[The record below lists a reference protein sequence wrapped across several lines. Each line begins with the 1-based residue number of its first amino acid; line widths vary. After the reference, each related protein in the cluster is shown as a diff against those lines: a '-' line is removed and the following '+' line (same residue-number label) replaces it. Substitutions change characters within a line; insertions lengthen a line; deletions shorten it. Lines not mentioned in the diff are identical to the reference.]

1 MWGQYSPEISRDF
14 GNGALLCESIIGFF
28 EWRRQVWHIRTLH
41 QLMPTCQ
48 RQSGS
53 LAKLGVDNPGQQ
65 GGDAGAVR

>member
-1 MWGQYSPEISRDF
+1 MRIYHCP
-14 GNGALLCESIIGFF
+14 F

-53 LAKLGVDNPGQQ
+53 LAKLGVDNLGQQ